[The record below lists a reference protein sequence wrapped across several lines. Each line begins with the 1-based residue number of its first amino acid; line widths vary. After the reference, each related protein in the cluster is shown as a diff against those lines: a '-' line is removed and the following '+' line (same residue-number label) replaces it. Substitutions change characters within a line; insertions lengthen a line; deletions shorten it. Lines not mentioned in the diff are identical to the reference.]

1 MYQVVPGT
9 FTPAS
14 NPTGSTGTV
23 NNVSSGREMNTPYNT
38 ISTPWLP
45 KAGSTI
51 SWTPAPSPQ
60 STIGDY
66 EVNIE
71 QVQNGFIVT
80 AKNHVL
86 VAVDMVQLTD
96 VLTKFFNGEYE

>member
-1 MYQVVPGT
+1 MYQVVPPTAPT
-9 FTPAS
+9 FE
-14 NPTGSTGTV
+14 STGTITV
-23 NNVSSGREMNTPYNT
+23 PSNWPQNPTWGTTTITYPPTTP
-38 ISTPWLP
+38 STL
-45 KAGSTI
+45 
-51 SWTPAPSPQ
+51 
-60 STIGDY
+60 GDY